1 MQRKVQIIASPERQY
16 IIYDDDRTYDLAD
29 NGIVFEGKI
38 EVLLEEDYSKV
49 YQVTCEGLHP
59 GIFNAL
65 WLRLVEHLTVI
76 RHFLPPTPSPVD
88 IEKLFDPPKK

>member
-1 MQRKVQIIASPERQY
+1 MQRKVQIIATPERQY

-38 EVLLEEDYSKV
+38 EVLLEEDYSKI
-49 YQVTCEGLHP
+49 YQVTSEGLHP
-59 GIFNAL
+59 GVFNAL

-76 RHFLPPTPSPVD
+76 RHFLPPTPSPIDV
-88 IEKLFDPPKK
+88 EKLFDIPTR